1 LKDAL
6 VEPSRA
12 VDAEAQT
19 PERRDPY
26 AALRYRDLRLV
37 LAGRFIATLGE
48 LMISVAIGWELYQRT
63 NSALALGF
71 VGLTLVIPVFLFS
84 LPAGHVADNYNRQ
97 HIVIFSQ
104 ALLLV
109 ASLALAALS
118 WREGALPLVYA
129 TLFLIG
135 VGSAFSSPAASTLI
149 PQTVPP
155 EMFENAA
162 TWSSST
168 WQLAAVIGPALGG
181 VVIALTG
188 GATLVYLL
196 DACASVVYIAL
207 MLLIRSRP
215 TAPPAKRETTLRS
228 LADGLRFLGSSQV
241 LLAAITLDMF
251 AVLLGG
257 ATTLLPIFAKDIL
270 HVGPVGL
277 GWLRAAPSVGAVLMA
292 LIIAHT
298 PPFKRAGRVLLW
310 AVVVFGVAT
319 IVFGLSRNFYL
330 SLAALLILGAADNIS
345 VVIRH
350 SLVLLRTP
358 DALRGRIAAVNGIF
372 ISASNELGGF
382 ESGLVAYLLTPVIA
396 VVAGGIGTIVVVLA
410 VALLAP
416 EMRNL
421 GALAPSPEAE
431 ESLVR
436 EAEFEATAQEPLV
449 D

>member
-1 LKDAL
+1 
-6 VEPSRA
+6 VESSRA
-12 VDAEAQT
+12 ADADT
-19 PERRDPY
+19 HPPERHDPY
-26 AALRYRDLRLV
+26 AALRYRDFRLV
-37 LAGRFIATLGE
+37 VAARSVATLGE
-48 LMISVAIGWELYQRT
+48 MMVSVAIGWELYQRT
-63 NSALALGF
+63 NSALALGL

-97 HIVIFSQ
+97 RIVILSQ

-118 WREGALPLVYA
+118 WTQGALPLIYA
-129 TLFLIG
+129 ALFLIG
-135 VGSAFSSPAASTLI
+135 VGGAFSSPAASTLI

-162 TWSSST
+162 TWSSSC
-168 WQLAAVIGPALGG
+168 WQFAAVAGPALGG

-196 DACASVVYIAL
+196 DASASVLYIAL
-207 MLLIRSRP
+207 ILLIRARP
-215 TAPPAKRETTLRS
+215 ATPPAKRETTVRS
-228 LADGLRFLGSSQV
+228 LAEGLRFLSSSQV

-257 ATTLLPIFAKDIL
+257 ATTLLPIYAKDIL

-277 GWLRAAPSVGAVLMA
+277 GWLRAAPSVGAVLMT
-292 LIIAHT
+292 LIIAFT
-298 PPFKRAGRVLLW
+298 PPFKRAGRALLS
-310 AVVVFGVAT
+310 AVVVFGLAT

-330 SLAALLILGAADNIS
+330 SLAALLVLGAADNIS

-350 SLVLLRTP
+350 SLLLLRTP
-358 DALRGRIAAVNGIF
+358 DPMRGRIAAVNGIF

-382 ESGLVAYLLTPVIA
+382 ESGLTAALFTPVIS
-396 VVAGGIGTIVVVLA
+396 VVVGGIGTIVVALA

-416 EMRNL
+416 EMRRL
-421 GALAPSPEAE
+421 GALAPTPEAE
-431 ESLVR
+431 ESLLHT
-436 EAEFEATAQEPLV
+436 AEIESTEQEPIV

>member
-1 LKDAL
+1 M
-6 VEPSRA
+6 EPSRA
-12 VDAEAQT
+12 ADAEAQP
-19 PERRDPY
+19 PERHDPY
-26 AALRYRDLRLV
+26 AALRFRDFRLV

-63 NSALALGF
+63 GSALALGL

-97 HIVIFSQ
+97 RIVIFSQ

-118 WREGALPLVYA
+118 WTQGALSLIYA
-129 TLFLIG
+129 ALFLIG

-162 TWSSST
+162 TWSSSI

-196 DACASVVYIAL
+196 DACASVIYITL
-207 MLLIRSRP
+207 MLLIQSRP
-215 TAPPAKRETTLRS
+215 AAPPAKRETTLRS

-292 LIIAHT
+292 LTIAHT

-330 SLAALLILGAADNIS
+330 SLAALLVLGAADNIS

-350 SLVLLRTP
+350 SLLLLRTP
-358 DALRGRIAAVNGIF
+358 DAMRGRIAAVNGIF

-382 ESGLVAYLLTPVIA
+382 ESGLVAWLFTPVVS
-396 VVAGGIGTIVVVLA
+396 VVLGGVGTILVVLA
-410 VALLAP
+410 VAYFAP
-416 EMRNL
+416 EMRRL
-421 GALAPSPEAE
+421 GTLAPSPEAE
-431 ESLVR
+431 KSLVR
-436 EAEFEATAQEPLV
+436 EAEAVSNEQETIV

>member
-1 LKDAL
+1 

-19 PERRDPY
+19 PERHDPY
-26 AALRYRDLRLV
+26 AALRYRDFRLV

-97 HIVIFSQ
+97 RIVIFAQ

-118 WREGALPLVYA
+118 WTQGALPLIYA
-129 TLFLIG
+129 ALFLIG

-196 DACASVVYIAL
+196 DACASVIYIAL

-215 TAPPAKRETTLRS
+215 AAPPANRETTLRS

-292 LIIAHT
+292 LTIAHT

-358 DALRGRIAAVNGIF
+358 DAMRGRIAAVNGIF